1 MILITMQYFGN
12 SGASSQKGSGGG
24 RASGGGA
31 SAKSEAK
38 KPVSE
43 MSLSEQPQ
51 ELKNLR
57 YEAYDLAAEQRT
69 IEEAWDALE
78 YDLSSKKISK
88 KEFNQKTKEMGKKLD
103 TLRERQHK
111 VEAEYKKKGGKPFN
125 VYPMDGDKSYPTKYK
140 AIHSDDY

>member
-1 MILITMQYFGN
+1 MGN
-12 SGASSQKGSGGG
+12 SGASSQKGSGGKS
-24 RASGGGA
+24 RASTGGA
-31 SAKSEAK
+31 AAKAEAK

-51 ELKNLR
+51 ELKDLR

-69 IEEAWDALE
+69 IEEAWDALG

-88 KEFNQKTKEMGKKLD
+88 KEYNQKTKEMGKELD
-103 TLRERQHK
+103 TLRKRQLK

-125 VYPMDGDKSYPTKYK
+125 VYPMDGSKGYPTKYK
-140 AIHSDDY
+140 AIHSDSY

>member
-1 MILITMQYFGN
+1 MITINMQYFGGN
-12 SGASSQKGSGGG
+12 GASSGKSGAGG
-24 RASGGGA
+24 EASGGGA
-31 SAKSEAK
+31 AAKAEAK

-69 IEEAWDALE
+69 IEEAWDALG

-88 KEFNQKTKEMGKKLD
+88 KEYNQKTKEMRKKLD
-103 TLRERQHK
+103 ALEERQRK

-125 VYPMDGDKSYPTKYK
+125 IYPMDGDRSYPTRYK
-140 AIHSDDY
+140 AIHSD